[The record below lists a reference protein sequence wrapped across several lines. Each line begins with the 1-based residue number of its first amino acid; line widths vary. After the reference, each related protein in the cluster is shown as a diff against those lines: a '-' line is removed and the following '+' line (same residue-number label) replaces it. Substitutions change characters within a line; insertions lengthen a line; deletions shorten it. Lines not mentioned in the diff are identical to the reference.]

1 MLLGGDPCEE
11 HSLSNFYC
19 LGGASA
25 EKQAASQQKNND
37 YTNRGGQGENGQP
50 LQTTP
55 QEQQQQQQQQESVR
69 AAAAAAAV
77 MAGKDSPPTSLVVG
91 QREKRFPA
99 VGTNRYMAPE
109 VEFDSRFGVQVRTH
123 ARTHAPV
130 SSFSCV
136 PRQSI
141 DQKGPLCRSIHR
153 GPTNERTN
161 ERTNF
166 PPTHVLPSFHPRP
179 QADIFSLGVVLHV
192 LLTGA
197 YPKTG
202 LNEPARIDAGIPDVN
217 GLRALLEGMLHG
229 DPYQRPHSFE
239 VLDLSLIHI

>member
-25 EKQAASQQKNND
+25 EKQASQQRNND
-37 YTNRGGQGENGQP
+37 NTNRGGQGENGQP

-55 QEQQQQQQQQESVR
+55 QEQQQQESVR

-123 ARTHAPV
+123 ARA
-130 SSFSCV
+130 CV
-136 PRQSI
+136 VFFLCAATVDRSKGPIVSI
-141 DQKGPLCRSIHR
+141 DPPGP
-153 GPTNERTN
+153 NERTN
-161 ERTNF
+161 ERTSRPLMYF
-166 PPTHVLPSFHPRP
+166 LPSFLAHRPTSSPSASSSTSCSRAPTPRRGSTSRR
-179 QADIFSLGVVLHV
+179 AS
-192 LLTGA
+192 T
-197 YPKTG
+197 
-202 LNEPARIDAGIPDVN
+202 PASPT
-217 GLRALLEGMLHG
+217 
-229 DPYQRPHSFE
+229 
-239 VLDLSLIHI
+239 